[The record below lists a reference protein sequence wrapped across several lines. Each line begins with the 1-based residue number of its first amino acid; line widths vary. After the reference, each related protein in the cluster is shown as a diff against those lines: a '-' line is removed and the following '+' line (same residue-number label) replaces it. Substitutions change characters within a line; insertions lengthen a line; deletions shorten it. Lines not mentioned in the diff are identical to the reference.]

1 MTQFLGSVKITNKIQ
16 AEVNGGWGKERRCLE
31 FGSRNAEKKKAEGGR
46 IEVGSRTRRRP
57 IRQDYAAAK
66 DAASGLSEL

>member
-1 MTQFLGSVKITNKIQ
+1 MISLVVKIGRECWSEN
-16 AEVNGGWGKERRCLE
+16 E
-31 FGSRNAEKKKAEGGR
+31 F
-46 IEVGSRTRRRP
+46 GSRTRRRP

>member
-1 MTQFLGSVKITNKIQ
+1 MAGGGKKEGVSNS
-16 AEVNGGWGKERRCLE
+16 EVGM
-31 FGSRNAEKKKAEGGR
+31 RNAEKKKAEGGR